1 METPSSSRRVTRSQ
15 TLAASAN
22 NSNIILSKKV
32 EESEKTMMKSRKK
45 SGQKQKQQQQDRSAL
60 VDITNDSPIV
70 GLAMGNLETPLSSSS
85 PGISKKRGQRY
96 ILTPGSGEALLRRQ
110 VKTLLQKVEEEADL
124 SKITLKDMPFFNTPA
139 NTPQILS
146 GNTNAC
152 LPPSLTPSPIDD
164 KFSPIPQMSDGKK
177 HEPENDVVITRALLL
192 DFSDKS
198 SDSPSKCSSV
208 RSYQGA
214 IVCVDDD
221 DASSVWSIQVNA
233 SSTQDDDEEEEK
245 EDEEEECDDDD
256 DYEEDEND
264 NGYGLLVL
272 DELCEGIGNISVE
285 EGSEFKGKHIR
296 FVYSSDGDDET
307 EQVFECEGES
317 SSPVINSSGGRELPR
332 LKGLPT
338 PKGKHVRFPQE

>member
-22 NSNIILSKKV
+22 NGNIILSRKV

-45 SGQKQKQQQQDRSAL
+45 SGQKQQQQDRSAL

-70 GLAMGNLETPLSSSS
+70 GLAMGNLKTPLSSSS
-85 PGISKKRGQRY
+85 SGISKKRGQRF

-124 SKITLKDMPFFNTPA
+124 SKITLKDMPVFNTPA

-146 GNTNAC
+146 DAC
-152 LPPSLTPSPIDD
+152 LPPSLTPSPVDD
-164 KFSPIPQMSDGKK
+164 KFSPIPQMLDGKK
-177 HEPENDVVITRALLL
+177 HEPENDVVITRSLLL

-208 RSYQGA
+208 LSYQGA
-214 IVCVDDD
+214 FVCADDDD

-233 SSTQDDDEEEEK
+233 SSTRDEDEED
-245 EDEEEECDDDD
+245 DEEEECDDYDE
-256 DYEEDEND
+256 YIEEDEND
-264 NGYGLLVL
+264 NGYRLLLL
-272 DELCEGIGNISVE
+272 DDLCEGISNISVE
-285 EGSEFKGKHIR
+285 EGSKFKGKHIR
-296 FVYSSDGDDET
+296 FVYSSDGDDEM
-307 EQVFECEGES
+307 
-317 SSPVINSSGGRELPR
+317 
-332 LKGLPT
+332 
-338 PKGKHVRFPQE
+338 